1 MDNSLKTG
9 KYVKII
15 LEASNSLTRI
25 VPKNKIN
32 NLMFDP
38 TEYPYIVISR
48 ANLTPQYNKDI
59 GLTNNRGHDNTVQVN
74 IICHASTYE
83 QSIDIATEVRNAVEG
98 KGYKNSEIYIDRF
111 QLMSAAETTN
121 GTDDFAQILTF
132 QATVK

>member
-15 LEASNSLTRI
+15 LEASESLKRI
-25 VPKNKIN
+25 VPASKIN

-38 TEYPYIVISR
+38 IEHPYIVISR

-74 IICHASTYE
+74 IFCHASTYE
-83 QSIDIATEVRNAVEG
+83 QSIDIATEVRNAIEG
-98 KGYKNSEIYIDRF
+98 KGYKNNEIYIDRF